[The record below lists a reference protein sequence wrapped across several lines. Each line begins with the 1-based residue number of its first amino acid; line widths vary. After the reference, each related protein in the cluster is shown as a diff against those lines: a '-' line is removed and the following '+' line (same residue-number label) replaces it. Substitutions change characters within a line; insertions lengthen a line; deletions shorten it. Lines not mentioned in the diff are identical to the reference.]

1 MMDKLAAQIMWI
13 NCNFLSFG
21 NLSVCTCL
29 LKEKYILETTNLIEK
44 TAHENQA
51 DKAEIS
57 HQEALAENEESH
69 SADKQLSPI
78 PWEERY
84 ERMWVENEKRELK
97 TNFKNITAELKQ
109 LFGEVCEPV
118 KTTSF
123 VEEMSEDNFNE
134 ELKSFHVASSGMTES
149 NNKLESKSEFGDTKL
164 NADLKEPK
172 MEIVIPRLGVLPDRN
187 NLNANMEDTWST
199 NERVCTNDA
208 DNTKVPLTKEEENKV
223 PTMEM
228 EENKYGSGRNAEGN
242 PEYSLRHCLKT
253 NILDDISNI
262 CPNLRPASTDDENAF
277 FVAERKLGRDF
288 CLSDNISRD
297 YLIKNNKIGEAEI
310 ESIFANTQQPCGT
323 LKRNLDEELEQD
335 VERFKSK
342 VGMLQMVFLSLEKE
356 KVQLQKEVE
365 VHLLLPIL

>member
-1 MMDKLAAQIMWI
+1 MDKLAAQITWI

-109 LFGEVCEPV
+109 LFGEVYEPV

-134 ELKSFHVASSGMTES
+134 ELKSFHIASSGMRES
-149 NNKLESKSEFGDTKL
+149 NNKLESKSECGDTKL

-187 NLNANMEDTWST
+187 DLNANMEDTWST

-208 DNTKVPLTKEEENKV
+208 DNTKEEENKV

-365 VHLLLPIL
+365 VHLLLLIL

>member
-1 MMDKLAAQIMWI
+1 MDKLAAQIMWI

-123 VEEMSEDNFNE
+123 VEEMSDDNFNE